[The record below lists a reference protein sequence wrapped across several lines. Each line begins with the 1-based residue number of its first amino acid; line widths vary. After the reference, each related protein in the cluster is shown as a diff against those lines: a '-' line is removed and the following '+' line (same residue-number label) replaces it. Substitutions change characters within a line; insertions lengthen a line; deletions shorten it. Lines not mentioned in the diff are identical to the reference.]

1 MRSFLVSAI
10 TMLAATAHAQGVDRR
25 YAEEPTDGM
34 AMPLAPLAGEHDARA
49 VSTNPGG
56 LALLRGAELA
66 LALDLEDT
74 DVATTA
80 GQGFG
85 AFLASTFGGG
95 LLPKFALGMGLE
107 WLRPPREQLAPDPGE
122 PFRFTLAYGLPI
134 GKHAGLGVAW
144 RHFIDDGLLDGVD
157 TFDLGLSTRW
167 GNRLAIGATVRDLA
181 TTEIGGI
188 PVQRR
193 YELEAVVRP
202 FSTSALEVAIGG
214 RIGETRL
221 DLDGWARVSG
231 RIARGV
237 AAHLGVET
245 RELHA
250 LAFDSLVGTA
260 EREGRDVRAMAGL
273 EVSFGG
279 LAVTGT
285 ASGLRD
291 DRGDRHALGGQLLV
305 RASAVPGPSVLG
317 TPDHIERVELSG
329 AIGLRELTSLVA
341 RLRAI
346 SRDPTAKALIVTFDS
361 AEGGWA
367 TLEELRTEI
376 LAVKAAGKKVFA
388 YMVSGTGRDY
398 FIASA
403 AHKIY
408 VDPAGGVRLVG
419 MAGTTMFFR
428 GAFQQ
433 IGVDAQFE
441 KIAEYKSAPEQFTQ
455 TGPSEAATKMNNAI
469 YDGLWDRW
477 VAAVADGRKL
487 SKDEVKQ
494 LVDNGPYTA
503 GDLAKDQKLV
513 DAVAAPDKIAELV
526 MKEIGRVIGVA
537 RPPVERPSKWRHP
550 QVAVIYIEGD
560 ITDGASR
567 SIPLVGSKLAGSQT
581 LVGAIAAARANPDIG
596 AIILRIDTPGGS
608 ALASELI
615 SREVFATRGV
625 KPILCS
631 FSDVA
636 ASGGYFIA
644 AGCDTIFAE
653 PMTITGSI
661 GIFFGKFDVSGLAS
675 KLGISTTIYKRGARS
690 DTESYFRPY
699 TEQERAVLLD
709 KLRYMYG
716 RFVGAVAE
724 GRGMKKDE
732 VDAVGRGHVYTG
744 EQAKAARLVDRH
756 GGFGDALDE
765 AKRRM
770 KLSPGARVQLVE
782 LPQVPSSLLG
792 ALGSL
797 LGAREEASVS
807 VTDLPMVKELVRG
820 IPPSILV
827 GPEGAQ
833 ARLPYELTWD

>member
-1 MRSFLVSAI
+1 MRTPLVS
-10 TMLAATAHAQGVDRR
+10 TVLMVATTVHAQGVDRR
-25 YAEEPTDGM
+25 SAAEPTDGM
-34 AMPLAPLAGEHDARA
+34 ARPLAPLAGEHDARA
-49 VSTNPGG
+49 VSVNPGG

-66 LALDLEDT
+66 LALDLQNA
-74 DVATTA
+74 DVATSS

-95 LLPKFALGMGLE
+95 LFPKLAFGIGLE
-107 WLRPPREQLAPDPGE
+107 WLRPARENLTPDPGE
-122 PFRFTLAYGLPI
+122 PFRFTLAYGVPM
-134 GKHAGLGVAW
+134 GKNAGLGFAW
-144 RHFIDDGLLDGVD
+144 RHFVDDGLLDGVD

-167 GNRLAIGATVRDLA
+167 GNHLAIGAVVRDLA
-181 TTEIGGI
+181 TTEIGDV

-202 FSTSALEVAIGG
+202 FGTSALELAAGG

-221 DLDGWARVSG
+221 DLDGWARISA

-237 AAHLGVET
+237 TVQLGLES
-245 RELHA
+245 RALHP
-250 LAFDSLVGTA
+250 LAFDAVSGLA
-260 EREGRDVRAMAGL
+260 ERDGRDIRAMAGL
-273 EVSFGG
+273 DISFGRIG
-279 LAVTGT
+279 VAGIAT
-285 ASGLRD
+285 GLRNEL
-291 DRGDRHALGGQLLV
+291 GDQRALGGQLLL
-305 RASAVPGPSVLG
+305 RSSAVPTQSVIG
-317 TPDHIERVELSG
+317 TPDHIERVELTG
-329 AIGLRELTSLVA
+329 AIGLRETTALVA
-341 RLRAI
+341 RLRSIA
-346 SRDPTAKALIVTFDS
+346 RDKTAKALVVTFDG

-398 FIASA
+398 FVASA
-403 AHKIY
+403 ADKIY
-408 VDPAGGVRLVG
+408 IDPAGGVRLVG

-433 IGVDAQFE
+433 IGVTPQFE

-455 TGPSEAATKMNNAI
+455 TGPSEAATKMNNDL
-469 YDGLWDRW
+469 YDGLWERW
-477 VAAVADGRKL
+477 IVAVAEGRKL
-487 SKDEVKQ
+487 TKDEVKK

-503 GDLAKDQKLV
+503 GDLARDQKLV

-526 MKEIGRVIGVA
+526 MKEVGRPIGIG
-537 RPPVERPSKWRHP
+537 RPPVTRPTTWNHP
-550 QVAVIYIEGD
+550 QVAVIYVEGD
-560 ITDGASR
+560 ITDGPSR
-567 SIPLVGSKLAGSQT
+567 SLPLVGTKMAGSET
-581 LVGAIAAARANPDIG
+581 LVGAIAAARGNPDIG
-596 AIILRIDTPGGS
+596 AIILRIDSPGGS

-644 AGCDTIFAE
+644 AGCDVIFAE

-661 GIFFGKFDVSGLAS
+661 GIFFGKFDLSGLAS
-675 KLGISTTIYKRGARS
+675 KLGISTVVYKRGARS
-690 DTESYFRPY
+690 DAESYFRPY

-724 GRGMKKDE
+724 GRSMKKDE

-744 EQAKAARLVDRH
+744 EQAKTARLVDRF

-770 KLSPGARVQLVE
+770 KLAPDAKVTLVE
-782 LPQVPSSLLG
+782 LPNVPTSLFG
-792 ALGSL
+792 ALGKL
-797 LGAREEASVS
+797 FGVRAEQQLS
-807 VTDLPMVKELVRG
+807 VTDLPVFKELVRG
-820 IPPSILV
+820 IPPSILMS
-827 GPEGAQ
+827 PEGAQ
-833 ARLPYELTWD
+833 ARLPYEMTWD

>member
-1 MRSFLVSAI
+1 MRRHLVS
-10 TMLAATAHAQGVDRR
+10 TVMLVATTAHAQGVDRR
-25 YAEEPTDGM
+25 YAEEPTGGM
-34 AMPLAPLAGEHDARA
+34 AMPLAPLAGEFDARV

-66 LALDLEDT
+66 LALDLQSSDI
-74 DVATTA
+74 ATSS
-80 GQGFG
+80 GPGFG
-85 AFLASTFGGG
+85 AFFASTFGGG
-95 LLPKFALGMGLE
+95 MFPKFALGMSLE
-107 WLRPPREQLAPDPGE
+107 WLRPARENLTPDPGA
-122 PFRFTLAYGLPI
+122 PFRFSLAYGIPI
-134 GKHAGLGVAW
+134 GKNAGLGFAW
-144 RHFIDDGLLDGVD
+144 RHFVDDNLLDGVD

-167 GNRLAIGATVRDLA
+167 GNYLAFGAVVRDLA

-193 YELEAVVRP
+193 YEAEAVVRP
-202 FSTSALEVAIGG
+202 LGTSALEVAVGG
-214 RIGETRL
+214 RLGETRL
-221 DLDGWARVSG
+221 DLDGWARISA

-237 AAHLGVET
+237 TAHIGVES

-250 LAFDSLVGTA
+250 LAFDTTTGVV
-260 EREGRDVRAMAGL
+260 ERDGRDIRAMAGL
-273 EVSFGG
+273 EISFGSVG
-279 LAVTGT
+279 VTGT
-285 ASGLRD
+285 ATGLRND
-291 DRGDRHALGGQLLV
+291 LGERGVLGGQLLL
-305 RASAVPGPSVLG
+305 RSSAVPTQSVIG
-317 TPDHIERVELSG
+317 TPDHIERVELAG
-329 AIGLRELTSLVA
+329 AIGLRETTALVA
-341 RLRAI
+341 RLRSIA
-346 SRDPTAKALIVTFDS
+346 RDKTAKAVVVTFDG
-361 AEGGWA
+361 AQGGWA

-398 FIASA
+398 FVATA
-403 AHKIY
+403 ADKIY

-428 GAFQQ
+428 GVFQQ
-433 IGVDAQFE
+433 IGVTPQFE

-455 TGPSEAATKMNNAI
+455 TGPSEAATKMNNEL

-477 VAAVADGRKL
+477 VTAVAEGRKL
-487 SKDEVKQ
+487 SKDEVKK

-526 MKEIGRVIGVA
+526 IKEVGMNIGIA
-537 RPPVERPSKWRHP
+537 RPPVTRPTTWKLP
-550 QVAVIYIEGD
+550 QVAVIYVEGD
-560 ITDGASR
+560 ITDGPSR
-567 SIPLVGSKLAGSQT
+567 SIPLVGNKLAGSET

-596 AIILRIDTPGGS
+596 AIILRIDSPGGS

-625 KPILCS
+625 KPIVCS
-631 FSDVA
+631 FSDLA

-644 AGCDTIFAE
+644 AGCDMIFAE

-661 GIFFGKFDVSGLAS
+661 GIFFGKFDLSGLAS
-675 KLGISTTIYKRGARS
+675 KLGISTVVYKRGERS
-690 DTESYFRPY
+690 DSESYFRPY
-699 TEQERAVLLD
+699 TEQERTVLLD

-724 GRGMKKDE
+724 GRRMKKDE
-732 VDAVGRGHVYTG
+732 VDAVGRGRVYTG
-744 EQAKAARLVDRH
+744 EQAMTARLVDKF

-770 KLSPGARVQLVE
+770 KLGTDARVTLVE
-782 LPQVPSSLLG
+782 LPKLPSSLFG
-792 ALGSL
+792 ALGNL
-797 LGAREEASVS
+797 FGVRAEQPFS
-807 VTDLPMVKELVRG
+807 VTDLPVFKELVRG

-827 GPEGAQ
+827 SPDGAQ
-833 ARLPYELTWD
+833 ARLPYDLTWE